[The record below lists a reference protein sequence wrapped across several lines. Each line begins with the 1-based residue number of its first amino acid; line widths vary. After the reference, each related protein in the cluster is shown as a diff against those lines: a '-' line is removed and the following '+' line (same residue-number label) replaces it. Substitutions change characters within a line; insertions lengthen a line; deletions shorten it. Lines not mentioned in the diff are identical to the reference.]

1 MRADHQAVN
10 IALWIVQ
17 GLLALVYLAAGGL
30 KIVRPREKLVAS
42 GNFDWMKDSSDAGV
56 KAVGLV
62 EIVGAL
68 GVILPWLTGIA
79 SILTPIA
86 AIGLVVVQI
95 GALRVHLV
103 RNERQPLPVNLL
115 LLLLAAFVAVGR
127 IFG

>member
-1 MRADHQAVN
+1 LGNTVN

-30 KIVRPREKLVAS
+30 KVVRPREQLAAS
-42 GNFDWMKDSSDAGV
+42 GNLDWMKDSSDARV

-62 EIVGAL
+62 EILGAL

-79 SILTPIA
+79 PILTPIA
-86 AIGLVVVQI
+86 AVGLVVVQI

-103 RNERQPLPVNLL
+103 RNERRPLPVNVL
-115 LLLLAAFVAVGR
+115 LLLLAAFVAAGR
-127 IFG
+127 FLG

>member
-1 MRADHQAVN
+1 MN

-17 GLLALVYLAAGGL
+17 GLLALVYLAAGAL
-30 KIVRPREKLVAS
+30 KVVRPRERLVAS
-42 GNFDWMKDSSDAGV
+42 GNFDWMKDSSDTGV

-62 EIVGAL
+62 EILGAL

-86 AIGLVVVQI
+86 AVGLVMVQI

-103 RNERQPLPVNLL
+103 RNERQPLPVNVL
-115 LLLLAAFVAVGR
+115 LLLLAAFVAIGRLVGR
-127 IFG
+127 

>member
-1 MRADHQAVN
+1 VNAVD
-10 IALWIVQ
+10 IALWIAQ

-30 KIVRPREKLVAS
+30 KVVRAREKLVAS
-42 GNFDWMKDSSDAGV
+42 GNFDWMKDSSDVGV

-62 EIVGAL
+62 EILGAL

-79 SILTPIA
+79 PILTPIA

-103 RNERQPLPVNLL
+103 RNERQPLPANVL
-115 LLLLAAFVAVGR
+115 LLLLAAFVAAGR
-127 IFG
+127 FLG

>member
-1 MRADHQAVN
+1 VN

-30 KIVRPREKLVAS
+30 KVARPREQLVAS
-42 GNFDWMKDSSDAGV
+42 GNLDWMKDSSDAGV

-62 EIVGAL
+62 EILGAL

-86 AIGLVVVQI
+86 AVGLVVVQF

-103 RNERQPLPVNLL
+103 RNERQPLPVNIL

-127 IFG
+127 FLG